1 VMREDGI
8 YDLKAESSQTALF
21 ADDYPSIGA
30 NEVSRTPD
38 DGEVYGL
45 VSRMPGPLGSG
56 DIQTFNSNHSPGVQ
70 GAVQWFTDP
79 AFARQLTSKLRKPGG
94 NLPRYFQLVLKIKY
108 RDAVPTEISYVTH
121 RELQSEIT
129 GKRGK

>member
-1 VMREDGI
+1 MAEI
-8 YDLKAESSQTALF
+8 NLAKALKVKNRLAGRLAKVQ
-21 ADDYPSIGA
+21 
-30 NEVSRTPD
+30 V
-38 DGEVYGL
+38 
-45 VSRMPGPLGSG
+45 

-79 AFARQLTSKLRKPGG
+79 AFTQQLTSKLRKPDGS
-94 NLPRYFQLVLKIKY
+94 LPRYFQLVLKIKY

-121 RELQSEIT
+121 RELQPEIV